1 MRHDYCINC
10 WNLEDI
16 GINSYRQA
24 GVSVRADSDFP
35 AFLDIKFVYKYAYIV
50 FIFSLFLLLSV
61 EIIGVFGKGATRW
74 INFFG
79 FNIQPSEII
88 KITII
93 LALARFYHDLK
104 YENVKYITNLI
115 IPFLILS
122 VPFFLVVIQPD
133 LGTALSILMLG
144 IFILFASG
152 LRIWKFLLS
161 SIAFNIFLN
170 RDF

>member
-1 MRHDYCINC
+1 MILKIQ
-10 WNLEDI
+10 NLNYLLIFLILLISFI
-16 GINSYRQA
+16 GAAGLYSAAGGSYSPWANKHLIRIVA
-24 GVSVRADSDFP
+24 FTFVTIFI

-104 YENVKYITNLI
+104 YENVKSV
-115 IPFLILS
+115 FLTL
-122 VPFFLVVIQPD
+122 D
-133 LGTALSILMLG
+133 
-144 IFILFASG
+144 
-152 LRIWKFLLS
+152 
-161 SIAFNIFLN
+161 
-170 RDF
+170 